1 MKTCINFKLKALTA
15 AILLAT
21 VGGAAQAT
29 EGGGGVYPNGNE
41 NYLAGALPPPG
52 TYFLTYASHYEA
64 STLRDNSGNKIP
76 LSFNVQADALALR
89 AVHVTNQQIWGGQL
103 LFHAVAPLVNLK
115 VQVGGTNDSS
125 SGLADIVFGTGLGYH
140 ASDKLHY
147 VWAVDVTAPT
157 ASYDSN
163 KLANLSRNYWNIEP
177 VFALTYV
184 QPSGFN
190 ADVKVMYD
198 FNGVNSA
205 TDYRSGQELHADYS
219 AGWALGNGWTV
230 GVGGFVYQQITDD
243 QQNGATVANNKGRAY
258 AIGPSIKYD
267 NGKGWFLT
275 AKFEQEYGVLNRAEG
290 STFRIKALL
299 PF

>member
-1 MKTCINFKLKALTA
+1 MKTCNNLKLTTLTA
-15 AILLAT
+15 VIVLASL
-21 VGGAAQAT
+21 GGAAQAT

-76 LSFNVQADALALR
+76 LNFDVQADALALR
-89 AVHVTNQQIWGGQL
+89 VVHVTQQQLLGGQL
-103 LFHAVAPLVNLK
+103 LFHAVAPLVDLK
-115 VQVGGTNDSS
+115 VKVGTANGST
-125 SGLADIVFGTGLGYH
+125 SGFADMVFGTGLGYH

-147 VWAVDVTAPT
+147 VWAIDVSAPT
-157 ASYDSN
+157 GSYDSN
-163 KLANLSRNYWNIEP
+163 KLANLGRNYWNIEP

-184 QPSGFN
+184 QPTGFN

-198 FNGVNSA
+198 FNGVNNA
-205 TDYRSGQELHADYS
+205 TNYRSGQELHADYS

-230 GVGGFVYQQITDD
+230 GVGGFVYQQMTDD
-243 QQNGATVANNKGRAY
+243 QQNGATVAGNKGRAS

-267 NGKGWFLT
+267 SGKSWFLT
-275 AKFEQEYGVLNRAEG
+275 AKFEKEFGVVNRAEG
-290 STFRIKALL
+290 SIFRIKALL

>member
-1 MKTCINFKLKALTA
+1 MKTCKNLKLTTLA
-15 AILLAT
+15 AVMVLANL
-21 VGGAAQAT
+21 GGAAQAT

-64 STLRDNSGNKIP
+64 STLRDNNGNKIP
-76 LSFNVQADALALR
+76 LNFNVQADAIALR
-89 AVHVTNQQIWGGQL
+89 VVHVTQQQILGGQL
-103 LFHAVAPLVNLK
+103 LFHAIAPLVDLK
-115 VQVGGTNDSS
+115 VQVGTASGSA
-125 SGLADIVFGTGLGYH
+125 SGLADLVFGTGLGYH

-147 VWAVDVTAPT
+147 VWAVDFTAPT

-184 QPSGFN
+184 QPTGFN

-198 FNGVNSA
+198 FNGLNKA
-205 TDYRSGQELHADYS
+205 TNYRSGQELHADYS

-230 GVGGFVYQQITDD
+230 GIGGFVYRQMTDD
-243 QQNGATVANNKGRAY
+243 QQNGATVSGNKGRAY

-267 NGKGWFLT
+267 SGKGWFFT
-275 AKFEQEYGVLNRAEG
+275 AKFEQEHGVVNRAEG
-290 STFRIKALL
+290 SSFKIKALL

>member
-1 MKTCINFKLKALTA
+1 MTTCNELTFKALTA
-15 AILLAT
+15 AVLLAT
-21 VGGAAQAT
+21 VGMAAQAT

-64 STLRDNSGNKIP
+64 STLRDNNGNKIP
-76 LSFNVQADALALR
+76 LDFKVQADALALR
-89 AVHVTNQQIWGGQL
+89 AVHVTNQQILGGQL
-103 LFHAVAPLVNLK
+103 LFHVVAPLVNLK
-115 VQVGGTNDSS
+115 VKAGAANGST
-125 SGLADIVFGTGLGYH
+125 SGLADMVFGTGLGYH

-147 VWAVDVTAPT
+147 VWAVDVSAPT
-157 ASYDSN
+157 GSYDQN
-163 KLANLSRNYWNIEP
+163 KVANIGRNYWNIEP

-184 QPSGFN
+184 QPTGFN

-205 TDYRSGQELHADYS
+205 THYRSGQELHADYS

-230 GVGGFVYQQITDD
+230 GVGGFIYRQTTDD
-243 QQNGATVANNKGRAY
+243 QQNGTTVANNKGRAY
-258 AIGPSIKYD
+258 AVGPSIKYD
-267 NGKGWFLT
+267 SGKGWFLT
-275 AKFEQEYGVLNRAEG
+275 AKFEKEYGVANRAQG
-290 STFRIKALL
+290 SSFKIKALL

>member
-1 MKTCINFKLKALTA
+1 MKTCNNLKLKALTV

-21 VGGAAQAT
+21 IGSAAQAT

-41 NYLAGALPPPG
+41 NYLAGAVPPPG
-52 TYFLTYASHYEA
+52 TYFLTYASHYDA
-64 STLRDNSGNKIP
+64 STLKDNSGNKIP
-76 LSFNVQADALALR
+76 LNFNVQADAVALR
-89 AVHVTNQQIWGGQL
+89 VVKVTDQQIFGGQL

-115 VQVGGTNDSS
+115 VKVGTNDAST
-125 SGLADIVFGTGLGYH
+125 SGLADMVFGTGLAYH

-147 VWAVDVTAPT
+147 VWAVDVSAPT
-157 ASYDSN
+157 GSYDST
-163 KLANLSRNYWNIEP
+163 KMANLGRNYWNVEP

-184 QPSGFN
+184 QPTGFN

-198 FNGVNSA
+198 FNGINSA
-205 TDYRSGQELHADYS
+205 TNYRSGQELHADYS

-243 QQNGATVANNKGRAY
+243 QENGATLADKKGRAY

-267 NGKGWFLT
+267 GGKGWFLT
-275 AKFEQEYGVLNRAEG
+275 AKFEQEFGVVNRAEG

>member
-1 MKTCINFKLKALTA
+1 MNTYNNLK
-15 AILLAT
+15 LAT
-21 VGGAAQAT
+21 LATAIMLSTLGGAAHAT

-41 NYLAGALPPPG
+41 SYLAGALPPPG

-76 LSFNVQADALALR
+76 PNFNVRADALALR
-89 AVHVTNQQIWGGQL
+89 AVHVTQQQILGGQL
-103 LFHAVAPLVNLK
+103 LFHAIAPLVNLK
-115 VQVGGTNDSS
+115 VQVGAANNSTT
-125 SGLADIVFGTGLGYH
+125 GLADIVFGTGLGYH

-157 ASYDSN
+157 GSYDSN

-184 QPSGFN
+184 QPMGFN
-190 ADVKVMYD
+190 GDVKIMYD
-198 FNGVNSA
+198 FNGVNNA
-205 TDYRSGQELHADYS
+205 TNYRSGQELHADFA

-230 GVGGFVYQQITDD
+230 GVGGYIYQQTTDD
-243 QQNGATVANNKGRAY
+243 RQNGAAVSNNKGRAY
-258 AIGPSIKYD
+258 AFGPSVKYD
-267 NGKGWFLT
+267 SGKGWFLT
-275 AKFEQEYGVLNRAEG
+275 AKFEQEFGVVNRAEG
-290 STFRIKALL
+290 SSFKIKALL

>member
-1 MKTCINFKLKALTA
+1 MNTCNNLKLKTLTA

-21 VGGAAQAT
+21 SVGAAQAT

-52 TYFLTYASHYEA
+52 TYFLTYVSHYEA

-76 LSFNVQADALALR
+76 LNFNVQADALALR
-89 AVHVTNQQIWGGQL
+89 AVHVTEQQILGGQL
-103 LFHAVAPLVNLK
+103 LFHAIAPLVNLK
-115 VQVGGTNDSS
+115 VQVGTANGNT
-125 SGLADIVFGTGLGYH
+125 SGLADMVFGTGLGYH

-147 VWAVDVTAPT
+147 VFAVDVTAPT
-157 ASYDSN
+157 GSYDRN
-163 KLANLSRNYWNIEP
+163 NVANLSRNYWNIEP

-184 QPSGFN
+184 QPTGFN

-198 FNGVNSA
+198 FNAVNNA
-205 TDYRSGQELHADYS
+205 TNYRSGQELHADYS

-230 GVGGFVYQQITDD
+230 GVGGFIYQQTTDD
-243 QQNGATVANNKGRAY
+243 QQNGATVSNNKGRAY
-258 AIGPSIKYD
+258 AVGPSVKYD
-267 NGKGWFLT
+267 SGKGWFLT
-275 AKFEQEYGVLNRAEG
+275 AKFEQEYGVVNRAEG
-290 STFRIKALL
+290 SSFRIKALL

>member
-1 MKTCINFKLKALTA
+1 MNTCNNLKLTTLAA

-21 VGGAAQAT
+21 LGDAAQAT

-76 LSFNVQADALALR
+76 LNFNVQADALALR
-89 AVHVTNQQIWGGQL
+89 VVRVTDQKMWGGQL

-115 VQVGGTNDSS
+115 VQVGGTNGST
-125 SGLADIVFGTGLGYH
+125 SGLADVVFGTGLGYH
-140 ASDKLHY
+140 VSDKLHY
-147 VWAVDVTAPT
+147 VWAVDVSAPT
-157 ASYDSN
+157 GSYDSN

-184 QPSGFN
+184 QPTGIN
-190 ADVKVMYD
+190 ADLKVMYD
-198 FNGVNSA
+198 FNGINSA
-205 TDYRSGQELHADYS
+205 TNYRSGQELHADYS
-219 AGWALGNGWTV
+219 VGWALGNGWTV
-230 GVGGFVYQQITDD
+230 GVGGFIYKQTTDD

-258 AIGPSIKYD
+258 AIGPSVKYD
-267 NGKGWFLT
+267 SGKGWFLT
-275 AKFEQEYGVLNRAEG
+275 AKLEQESGVVNRAEG
-290 STFRIKALL
+290 SSFKIKALL

>member
-1 MKTCINFKLKALTA
+1 MKTCNNLKSTTLA
-15 AILLAT
+15 AVIVLAT
-21 VGGAAQAT
+21 LGDFAQAT

-64 STLRDNSGNKIP
+64 STLRDNNGDKIP
-76 LSFNVQADALALR
+76 LNFIVQADALALR
-89 AVHVTNQQIWGGQL
+89 VVHVTRQQILGGQL
-103 LFHAVAPLVNLK
+103 LFHAVAPLVDLRVK
-115 VQVGGTNDSS
+115 VGTADGST
-125 SGLADIVFGTGLGYH
+125 SGLADMVFGTGLGYH

-147 VWAVDVTAPT
+147 VWAVDVSAPT
-157 ASYDSN
+157 GSYDSN
-163 KLANLSRNYWNIEP
+163 KVANLGRNYWNIEP

-184 QPSGFN
+184 QPNGFN

-198 FNGVNSA
+198 FNGVNNA
-205 TDYRSGQELHADYS
+205 TNYRSGQELHADYS

-230 GVGGFVYQQITDD
+230 GVGGFVYQQMTDD
-243 QQNGATVANNKGRAY
+243 QQNGVTVAGHKGRAY

-267 NGKGWFLT
+267 SGKGWFFT
-275 AKFEQEYGVLNRAEG
+275 AKFEQERGVINRAEG

>member
-1 MKTCINFKLKALTA
+1 MNTCNNLKLTKLA
-15 AILLAT
+15 ASILLVT
-21 VGGAAQAT
+21 LGSAAQAT

-41 NYLAGALPPPG
+41 NYMAGALPPPG
-52 TYFLTYASHYEA
+52 TYYLTYASHYQA
-64 STLRDNSGNKIP
+64 STLRDNSGNRIP
-76 LSFNVQADALALR
+76 LDFDVQADALALR
-89 AVHVTNQQIWGGQL
+89 VVHVTEQKIFGGQL

-115 VQVGGTNDSS
+115 VRVGGSNDSS
-125 SGLADIVFGTGLGYH
+125 SGLADMVFGTGLGYH

-157 ASYDSN
+157 GSYDSN
-163 KLANLSRNYWNIEP
+163 KMANLSRNYWNIEP

-198 FNGVNSA
+198 FNGINRA
-205 TDYRSGQELHADYS
+205 TNYRSGQELHADYS

-230 GVGGFVYQQITDD
+230 GVGGFVYRQITDD

-267 NGKGWFLT
+267 SGKGWFLT
-275 AKFEQEYGVLNRAEG
+275 AKFEKESGVVNRAEG

>member
-1 MKTCINFKLKALTA
+1 MNTCNNLKLTSLVA

-21 VGGAAQAT
+21 MGGSVQAT

-76 LSFNVQADALALR
+76 LNFNVQADALALR
-89 AVHVTNQQIWGGQL
+89 VVHVTEQQILGGQL

-115 VQVGGTNDSS
+115 VQVGTINDST
-125 SGLADIVFGTGLGYH
+125 SGLADMVFGTGLGYH

-157 ASYDSN
+157 GSYDSS
-163 KLANLSRNYWNIEP
+163 KVANLSRNYWNIEP

-184 QPSGFN
+184 QPTGFN
-190 ADVKVMYD
+190 GDVKIMYD
-198 FNGVNSA
+198 FNGVNN
-205 TDYRSGQELHADYS
+205 TTNYRSGQELHADYS

-230 GVGGFVYQQITDD
+230 GVGGYIYRQTTDD
-243 QQNGATVANNKGRAY
+243 QQNGATVANNKGQAY
-258 AIGPSIKYD
+258 AVGPSVKYD
-267 NGKGWFLT
+267 SGKGWFLT
-275 AKFEQEYGVLNRAEG
+275 AKFEQEYGVVNRAEG

>member
-1 MKTCINFKLKALTA
+1 MTTCNALKLKALTA

-21 VGGAAQAT
+21 LGGAAQAT

-52 TYFLTYASHYEA
+52 TYFLTYASRYEA
-64 STLRDNSGNKIP
+64 STLRDNNGNKIP
-76 LSFNVQADALALR
+76 LDFNVQANALALR
-89 AVHVTNQQIWGGQL
+89 VVRVTNQQILGGQL
-103 LFHAVAPLVNLK
+103 LFHAVAPLVDLK
-115 VQVGGTNDSS
+115 VKAGPANGST
-125 SGLADIVFGTGLGYH
+125 SGLADMVFGTGLGYH

-157 ASYDSN
+157 GSYDSN

-177 VFALTYV
+177 VFAVTYV
-184 QPSGFN
+184 QPTGIN

-198 FNGVNSA
+198 FNGVNKA
-205 TDYRSGQELHADYS
+205 TNYRSGQELHADYS
-219 AGWALGNGWTV
+219 VGWALGNGWTV

-243 QQNGATVANNKGRAY
+243 KKNGVTVANNKGRAY
-258 AIGPSIKYD
+258 AIGPSVKYD
-267 NGKGWFLT
+267 TGKGWFVM
-275 AKFEQEYGVLNRAEG
+275 AKLEQEHGVLNRAEG